1 MGTKYT
7 QLDFDD
13 RIEIS
18 RLHEDGK
25 SPGEMARIMGR
36 HRATI
41 SRELKRNGLLSGY
54 KPARAERM
62 AWVRRG
68 RLSRLE
74 RLSQPGGLVRDR
86 LAMGWSPEQIVGQ
99 LRHEGAE
106 HTISHESI
114 YRFIYRP
121 KIRSERLHRYLPR
134 AKACLGR
141 RYFKRRQEPMEAR
154 RSINFV
160 VRALLHHAG

>member
-25 SPGEMARIMGR
+25 SPSEIARIMGH
-36 HRATI
+36 HRSTI
-41 SRELKRNGLLSGY
+41 SRELKRNGLRSGY

-62 AWVRRG
+62 AWVRCG

-74 RLSQPGGLVRDR
+74 RVTG
-86 LAMGWSPEQIVGQ
+86 
-99 LRHEGAE
+99 
-106 HTISHESI
+106 
-114 YRFIYRP
+114 
-121 KIRSERLHRYLPR
+121 
-134 AKACLGR
+134 
-141 RYFKRRQEPMEAR
+141 
-154 RSINFV
+154 
-160 VRALLHHAG
+160 

>member
-25 SPGEMARIMGR
+25 SPSGIARIMGR
-36 HRATI
+36 HRSTI
-41 SRELKRNGLLSGY
+41 RRELKRNGLLSGD

-74 RLSQPGGLVRDR
+74 YPS
-86 LAMGWSPEQIVGQ
+86 
-99 LRHEGAE
+99 
-106 HTISHESI
+106 
-114 YRFIYRP
+114 
-121 KIRSERLHRYLPR
+121 
-134 AKACLGR
+134 
-141 RYFKRRQEPMEAR
+141 
-154 RSINFV
+154 
-160 VRALLHHAG
+160 